1 MSKLLVWNVRGAR
14 DQNIPG
20 IIHDLKR
27 IHHFEVLVVSEPPE
41 VKTGQALDVLKKLGF
56 SSHYVVDAIGFSGG
70 LWILW
75 NDNLVHFE
83 IIDCSKIHHCSGY

>member
-1 MSKLLVWNVRGAR
+1 M
-14 DQNIPG
+14 
-20 IIHDLKR
+20 
-27 IHHFEVLVVSEPPE
+27 VSEPPE

-75 NDNLVHFE
+75 NDNSVNLE
-83 IIDCSKIHHCSGY
+83 IID

>member
-1 MSKLLVWNVRGAR
+1 MMSKLLVWGAR

-27 IHHFEVLVVSEPPE
+27 IHHFEVLVVSEAPE
-41 VKTGQALDVLKKLGF
+41 VQTGQALDVLKKLGF

-75 NDNLVHFE
+75 NENLVNNDSFF
-83 IIDCSKIHHCSGY
+83 